1 MWCQPSQGGSAVLLV
16 KTQLVDPSR
25 VRSDLVVSA
34 VCQPSA
40 RGVAAAVGGL
50 VERRTSRRHDTPERG
65 KLMPSNDL
73 TRLASEILQLES
85 ETFEVSDYAE
95 TNDLFLASS
104 TCSSTTSTTS
114 CSA

>member
-1 MWCQPSQGGSAVLLV
+1 
-16 KTQLVDPSR
+16 
-25 VRSDLVVSA
+25 
-34 VCQPSA
+34 
-40 RGVAAAVGGL
+40 
-50 VERRTSRRHDTPERG
+50 
-65 KLMPSNDL
+65 MPSKDL

-104 TCSSTTSTTS
+104 TTSSTTSTTS